1 MGQQICHECGGIMQ
15 NGYALREFRFHPGAE
30 MELAL
35 ELLNINSE
43 MEMDHFLGNLFK
55 KVWGGIK
62 KVGSVVGKF
71 VKPLGGVLKGLAK
84 KALPFVGGALGS
96 LIPIP
101 GVGTMI
107 GKTLGTVVSNALE
120 AEFGHLEQGEAELEM
135 ARRFVR
141 IAASAAGQVAQ
152 AQPQQAVGPVVEA
165 ALNNA
170 VQRNLPLAGQRG
182 AASVNSGGF
191 GFGPQR
197 GGGNWRR
204 EGGNIVLEL

>member
-1 MGQQICHECGGIMQ
+1 MQ
-15 NGYALREFRFHPGAE
+15 NEYAYRLHPGAE
-30 MELAL
+30 MELAM
-35 ELLNINSE
+35 ELLSVSSE
-43 MEMDHFLGNLFK
+43 AELNHFLGNLFK

-101 GVGTMI
+101 GVGTML

-120 AEFGHLEQGEAELEM
+120 MEFGHLEQEEAEFEM

-152 AQPQQAVGPVVEA
+152 ANPAADAGSVVQ
-165 ALNNA
+165 NA
-170 VQRNLPLAGQRG
+170 VLGAVKRHLPQAQFNRA
-182 AASVNSGGF
+182 AASVGSGGF
-191 GFGPQR
+191 GFGPSR
-197 GGGNWRR
+197 NSGAWHR
-204 EGGNIVLEL
+204 EGGHIVLEL